1 MLRIYNFFSLLALI
15 GYFPLLLFKKGSENK
30 KIFLRERLGISHYEK
45 ADVWIHAVSVGEVS
59 AVLPFLHELRK
70 KFSKIKIVLS
80 TTTYTGQK
88 IAREKCIGA
97 DRIMYMPWDVSLSI
111 NKAVRYIR
119 PKVFITVETEL
130 WPQLFS
136 ILKEMDAQVVVLN
149 GRISPESFKG
159 YKRIKL
165 FIKQALSNIDYFYMQ
180 SGIDAERIL
189 QIGAEHKKI
198 STMGNFK
205 FDIAFEKRG
214 TARWLDSVETRI
226 VLAGSTHKGEEEIIL
241 DAFEAIKSRGTE
253 LKLLLAPRHPERFHE
268 VEDLLKKRNVTYCRR
283 SKISTPDPRQNN
295 KGQETAYRAENI
307 QTINEA
313 DIILLDTIGELS
325 ELFSKGDIAFIGGS
339 LLSYG
344 GHNILEP
351 AYWGKPILF
360 GPHMDNFPFAED
372 FIKEGAALMVKD
384 SRDIAEAVENLLH
397 NTEKAKQMGQR
408 AKAIIKRNTGA
419 VKKALHLVENLLGH
433 TE

>member
-1 MLRIYNFFSLLALI
+1 
-15 GYFPLLLFKKGSENK
+15 
-30 KIFLRERLGISHYEK
+30 
-45 ADVWIHAVSVGEVS
+45 
-59 AVLPFLHELRK
+59 
-70 KFSKIKIVLS
+70 
-80 TTTYTGQK
+80 
-88 IAREKCIGA
+88 
-97 DRIMYMPWDVSLSI
+97 
-111 NKAVRYIR
+111 
-119 PKVFITVETEL
+119 
-130 WPQLFS
+130 
-136 ILKEMDAQVVVLN
+136 MDAQVVVLN